1 MSYNK
6 KIGSKKSENDLTIHF
21 SFRSIRMGSLSPYDF
36 EAFYHSICA
45 DLQTRGEVHSMSKQF
60 SLMEDDNERYCFIGG
75 GGVFFKILP
84 RSD

>member
-1 MSYNK
+1 
-6 KIGSKKSENDLTIHF
+6 
-21 SFRSIRMGSLSPYDF
+21 MGSLSPYDF

-60 SLMEDDNERYCFIGG
+60 SLMEDDNERYCFILG

-84 RSD
+84 RNDLKRYRGVHFPEKKISLPPL